1 MGMGFA
7 PTWLRQVNPPAS
19 QNHIT
24 TVFSIKFV
32 HNFELGSQCLMYAA
46 HRRILS
52 LHFNSHF
59 PGEPELATVYW
70 SKGWW
75 RWWWQL

>member
-1 MGMGFA
+1 MGMGLA

-19 QNHIT
+19 PNQLT

-46 HRRILS
+46 HHRILS

-59 PGEPELATVYW
+59 PGEPELASVY
-70 SKGWW
+70 
-75 RWWWQL
+75 